1 MFYRTGFL
9 FVLFLIS
16 NFPTTM
22 VSLLLITEY
31 NCLRALADHRLVSFQ
46 CRCLSDREST
56 MDLLTV
62 QSQTM
67 LMVLVMSVLVCEGTI
82 TGPAGCTTTC
92 CMSCHLG
99 DNCQIC
105 YKLNPPSINCP
116 CLDSLNKDQLK
127 RLIQLRDARSE
138 TRTETKTETRTDGR
152 TRTRTE
158 MKTEGRTGSRT
169 ETRTDG
175 RTGMMTMARTE
186 KVREGGS
193 CHPVCCPSVR
203 CSESS
208 CPQCYRRHRQ
218 SSQKCPCRT
227 W

>member
-1 MFYRTGFL
+1 MKFEANNNQKS
-9 FVLFLIS
+9 VS
-16 NFPTTM
+16 TM
-22 VSLLLITEY
+22 VSSLLITEYY

-56 MDLLTV
+56 MGLLTV

-138 TRTETKTETRTDGR
+138 KKTETKTEGR
-152 TRTRTE
+152 A
-158 MKTEGRTGSRT
+158 GFRT

-175 RTGMMTMARTE
+175 RTGILTVARTE
-186 KVREGGS
+186 KARVGGS

-218 SSQKCPCRT
+218 ASQKCPCRT

>member
-1 MFYRTGFL
+1 MG
-9 FVLFLIS
+9 
-16 NFPTTM
+16 
-22 VSLLLITEY
+22 
-31 NCLRALADHRLVSFQ
+31 RLVRFQ

-56 MDLLTV
+56 MGLLTV

-138 TRTETKTETRTDGR
+138 KKTESKTGMMTLAR
-152 TRTRTE
+152 
-158 MKTEGRTGSRT
+158 TEGRTEGRT
-169 ETRTDG
+169 RTRTDG
-175 RTGMMTMARTE
+175 RTGILTVARTE
-186 KVREGGS
+186 KARVGGS
-193 CHPVCCPSVR
+193 CQPVCCPSVR

-218 SSQKCPCRT
+218 ASRKCPCRT